1 MAAADR
7 LMAAPDSAPRF
18 ERPGRR
24 STSLLLQ
31 LLLSVA
37 LGFLLSVY
45 LTRVDVQDALQYRMN
60 LETGA
65 YDDPGPAGAWQVLVL
80 GLFYLLPALDPF
92 ALIGAAIAALF
103 VFAAVRMEVDM
114 LRWGAFLLML
124 CLPLMA
130 LNYGQVL
137 RQGLAAALIVQGL
150 LSRRSVASTAL
161 LWLGA
166 LLHFVYAPFVV
177 LLLFREWLVGASAP
191 VGGVTRP
198 SSRQVTFD
206 ALVCMGIGLA
216 IVGVLWLGP
225 RPVVEKYFE
234 FDRDNL
240 KRVFVSLLMLSHAVL
255 VYPVSANRLS
265 VFTTYLGVMVALS
278 LPFQVDYTRVNTA
291 LFPFL
296 LFSALACSR
305 RRLSFYALFVCLVLS
320 GYVGLRL
327 QYN

>member
-1 MAAADR
+1 MAAAG
-7 LMAAPDSAPRF
+7 AAPRF
-18 ERPGRR
+18 ERPGRGVTR
-24 STSLLLQ
+24 LVLKV
-31 LLLSVA
+31 LLSVS
-37 LGFLLSVY
+37 LGYLMSVY
-45 LTRVDVQDALQYRMN
+45 LTRVDVQDALQYRTN

-80 GLFYLLPALDPF
+80 GLFYLLPSLDPF

-103 VFAAVRMEVDM
+103 LFAAARIEVDWM
-114 LRWGAFLLML
+114 RWAAFLLML

-150 LSRRSVASTAL
+150 LTRRSAL
-161 LWLGA
+161 ATGLLVLGA
-166 LLHFVYAPFVV
+166 LLHLVYAPFVA
-177 LLLFREWLVGASAP
+177 LLLVREWFVGNGDPAGDGA
-191 VGGVTRP
+191 RP

-206 ALVCMGIGLA
+206 TLVCLGIGLA
-216 IVGVLWLGP
+216 IAGVLWLGP
-225 RPVVEKYFE
+225 RAVVEKYFE
-234 FDRDNL
+234 FDRDNI
-240 KRVFVSLLMLSHAVL
+240 KRVFVALLMLSHVVL
-255 VYPVSANRLS
+255 VYPVSASRLS

-296 LFSALACSR
+296 LFSALTCPR